1 MLYTFLR
8 RSFRVAAAMSICVDA
23 VTDWFQEVRISFE
36 KVCVVVESR
45 VELADLVMELTSCTD
60 VIMILRGSYATR
72 HSCNHASKS
81 PRRCKFYQYHLYEKT
96 ICHFEFLHVFIYVVK
111 SHCVDAYGLNAIACR

>member
-72 HSCNHASKS
+72 HSCNHASKR
-81 PRRCKFYQYHLYEKT
+81 PRRCKFYLPTPFMPEDNMSFQ
-96 ICHFEFLHVFIYVVK
+96 IF
-111 SHCVDAYGLNAIACR
+111 ACIHSCCKISPC